1 MFGRKKHKKDYTE
14 LATNLQNISKGLEC
28 LNETIIDKSTGVS
41 EKSKEE
47 KYKISNI
54 LDDWKKIVGFYIACI
69 TVCSAFNIVIWSL
82 LSSGFNIKV
91 SAYLL
96 SHGMGGGAVS
106 FQPIVIM
113 QTLFISAF
121 IIFFTGK
128 NILRIPSLERPVKIF
143 FLFIAYTLATALLI
157 VALTLHFDV
166 FYTPIYPKWVLKIS
180 ILFSIILIPVALF
193 IIKITTSTVDEIK
206 DSVEN
211 AKQYP
216 VSATIGISICIMII
230 ILSGLVTPVSMY
242 YTGYGTEC
250 FNISKDSV
258 SDRVLESISENHLT
272 NGQKTA
278 IRESLEE
285 SWSVRGAEGER
296 FYIFVTR
303 EDRDTIDG
311 VLFKRF
317 VETKDE
323 NGQVVK
329 EWLEERS
336 NGKIITINRKAI
348 KTRSSQFCLS
358 QT

>member
-1 MFGRKKHKKDYTE
+1 MFGRKKRKKDYTE
-14 LATNLQNISKGLEC
+14 LTTNLQNISKGLER
-28 LNETIIDKSTGVS
+28 LNETIIDKSVGVS
-41 EKSKEE
+41 EQSIEE

-96 SHGMGGGAVS
+96 SHGHGGFVS

-113 QTLFISAF
+113 QTLFISALV
-121 IIFFTGK
+121 IFFMGK
-128 NILRIPSLERPVKIF
+128 KVVYALSLGKPAKIF
-143 FLFIAYTLATALLI
+143 FVFIAYALATVLFI
-157 VALTLHFDV
+157 VALTMHFDV
-166 FYTPIYPKWVLKIS
+166 FYTPIYPKWVLLIS
-180 ILFSIILIPVALF
+180 MLSSVMLTFAAFSVII
-193 IIKITTSTVDEIK
+193 ITISTVDKVRE
-206 DSVEN
+206 SAET
-211 AKQYP
+211 ARQYP
-216 VSATIGISICIMII
+216 VSTIIGISICVMII
-230 ILSGLVTPVSMY
+230 ILSGLITPISMY

-250 FNISKDSV
+250 FNVSKDSV

-272 NGQKTA
+272 GGQRTA

-303 EDRDTIDG
+303 EDKDTIDG

-323 NGQVVK
+323 KGQVVK

-336 NGKIITINRKAI
+336 SGKIITINRKAI
-348 KTRSSQFCLS
+348 KSRNPQVCSSE
-358 QT
+358 T

>member
-1 MFGRKKHKKDYTE
+1 MSKSNKRKKRSASGTSYSSKKTPSD
-14 LATNLQNISKGLEC
+14 NHDSKGTEDLSKGR
-28 LNETIIDKSTGVS
+28 D
-41 EKSKEE
+41 EKE
-47 KYKISNI
+47 YKISTI
-54 LDDWKKIVGFYIACI
+54 LDDWKKVVGFYIACI
-69 TVCSAFNIVIWSL
+69 AVCSAFNIVIWSL

-113 QTLFISAF
+113 QILNISSI
-121 IIFFTGK
+121 IIFFTWK
-128 NILRIPSLERPVKIF
+128 NILHSLSLEKPVKIF
-143 FLFIAYTLATALLI
+143 FAV
-157 VALTLHFDV
+157 VALTLAAVLFLLSLSM
-166 FYTPIYPKWVLKIS
+166 FFEIFNTPVYPLWVLNIS
-180 ILFSIILIPVALF
+180 FISYILSTLGAYLV
-193 IIKITTSTVDEIK
+193 IKIAIFTAGEIRDFSEKARKHPIST
-206 DSVEN
+206 
-211 AKQYP
+211 
-216 VSATIGISICIMII
+216 TIGIPICVMGFA
-230 ILSGLVTPVSMY
+230 LSGLIVPVSMY

-250 FNISKDSV
+250 FNVSKNSV

-272 NGQKTA
+272 GGQRTA

-303 EDRDTIDG
+303 EDKDTIDG

-323 NGQVVK
+323 KGQVVK

-336 NGKIITINRKAI
+336 SGKIITINRKAI
-348 KTRSSQFCLS
+348 KSRNSQVCSSE
-358 QT
+358 T

>member
-1 MFGRKKHKKDYTE
+1 MFGRKKRKKDYTE

-28 LNETIIDKSTGVS
+28 LNETIIDKSVGVS

-47 KYKISNI
+47 RYKISNI

-69 TVCSAFNIVIWSL
+69 AVCSAFNIVIWSL

-121 IIFFTGK
+121 IIFFMGK

-143 FLFIAYTLATALLI
+143 FLFIAYALATVLFI

-166 FYTPIYPKWVLKIS
+166 FYTPIYPTWVLLVS
-180 ILFSIILIPVALF
+180 ILSSITLTGAAFYV
-193 IIKITTSTVDEIK
+193 IIITISTVDEIK

-211 AKQYP
+211 AKKYP

-303 EDRDTIDG
+303 EDKDTIDG

-323 NGQVVK
+323 KGQIVK
-329 EWLEERS
+329 KWLEERS
-336 NGKIITINRKAI
+336 SGKIITINRKAI
-348 KTRSSQFCLS
+348 KFRNPQVCSSE
-358 QT
+358 T